1 MLFYQRSA
9 WLKTQQEDRAHRMLL
24 DLINTSQSPE
34 PKKTKGDFTTLK
46 RLHGMYR
53 SGTLKVSHDG
63 LVVVSTPDMVGNSH
77 EAISV
82 PTRLFPGLIHAL
94 HIKLEH
100 PSKHQLH
107 KLVSRYFYSPGQTRI
122 IDEVSDS
129 CVMFTSLRNFLK
141 NSSWNQPQQQK
152 HLEYRSLLI

>member
-1 MLFYQRSA
+1 
-9 WLKTQQEDRAHRMLL
+9 
-24 DLINTSQSPE
+24 
-34 PKKTKGDFTTLK
+34 
-46 RLHGMYR
+46 MYR

-63 LVVVSTPDMVGNSH
+63 LVVVSTPDLVGSSH

-82 PTRLFPGLIHAL
+82 PTRLFTGLIHAL
-94 HIKLEH
+94 HLKLNH

-129 CVMFTSLRNFLK
+129 CVTCTSLRKLPKELFSESTSATETFGISFSADIMK
-141 NSSWNQPQQQK
+141 KDHQ
-152 HLEYRSLLI
+152 LIFVFREK